1 MFNGV
6 FRGVEGPGINIR
18 YDLAPNRYPFWL
30 YKDGAEPVMVKN
42 EDEEKTARAD
52 GYDTVTAGITAN
64 RYLVNWFWD
73 LEDMSAK
80 QLHIFA
86 KEEYGVDLPIEAG
99 QERLFRA
106 VCELTLHA
114 PQNQNR
120 LILMAHTIK
129 MNYDET
135 IEEIKRMMV
144 HPSQG
149 MASETISLEF
159 EA

>member
-18 YDLAPNRYPFWL
+18 YDLAPHRYPFWL
-30 YKDGAEPVMVKN
+30 YKDGYDLVMVKN
-42 EDEEKTARAD
+42 EDEENKARAD

-73 LEDMSAK
+73 LEDMSPR
-80 QLHIFA
+80 QLCVFA

-135 IEEIKRMMV
+135 QEEIRRMMIPNANGV
-144 HPSQG
+144 
-149 MASETISLEF
+149 ASETQIYEF